1 MGRFS
6 TRGEVARR
14 ERVEYALVRC
24 TQLSTVVSDPRS
36 TIHEPLSLPP
46 PPSFFFVKKRKRR
59 EFLRNQPQGS
69 FRGGR
74 ISRAKRND
82 GRRFPFA
89 RRRRKERRGGRSEK
103 SVGSRREG
111 KANERRH
118 RHKRA
123 AWKVVL
129 LPLFFEDTLKRVPP
143 RAKIMEDS

>member
-36 TIHEPLSLPP
+36 TIHEPLSLPLLP
-46 PPSFFFVKKRKRR
+46 PFFVKKRR
-59 EFLRNQPQGS
+59 EENSYGTSHRVRF
-69 FRGGR
+69 GG
-74 ISRAKRND
+74 

-111 KANERRH
+111 KVNERRH